1 VADVA
6 ALGILGSTMIIIRKD
21 LLIEW
26 RTRARLNAL
35 VFFALATLLMFSFAL
50 GPDTSALRKNAAG
63 YLWLAILFASV
74 LSLGESFRVET
85 ENQALDGVRL
95 APADPRAVFLGKALG
110 NTLMLWVLALVIT
123 PVTIGLYDV
132 TVKEGLLKLSMVLLL
147 GCFGI
152 SAPGTIYAAIASN
165 ARARDVLLPLLLF
178 PVLIP
183 ALLASVKAT
192 GLVLDG
198 DPMSQLDGWLR
209 LLSGFNILYWGLGF
223 ALFPRVIEDD

>member
-1 VADVA
+1 MLKATF
-6 ALGILGSTMIIIRKD
+6 LIINKD

-50 GPDTSALRKNAAG
+50 GPDTVALRRNAAG
-63 YLWLAILFASV
+63 YLWLGILFASV
-74 LSLGESFRVET
+74 LSLGESFRIET
-85 ENQALDGVRL
+85 ENLALDGVRL

-110 NTLMLWVLALVIT
+110 NTFMLWILALVVT
-123 PVTIGLYDV
+123 PVTIALYDV
-132 TVKEGLLKLSMVLLL
+132 TVHGGFVKLAFVLLL

-183 ALLASVKAT
+183 SLLASVKAT

-198 DPMSQLDGWLR
+198 DPMLQLDGWLG
-209 LLSGFNILYWGLGF
+209 LLSAFNVLYWGLGF

>member
-1 VADVA
+1 
-6 ALGILGSTMIIIRKD
+6 MIRATLLIINKD

-50 GPDTSALRKNAAG
+50 GPDTVALRRNAAG
-63 YLWLAILFASV
+63 YLWLGILFASV
-74 LSLGESFRVET
+74 LSLGESFRIET
-85 ENQALDGVRL
+85 ENLALDGVRL
-95 APADPRAVFLGKALG
+95 APADPRAVFLGKAIG

-132 TVKEGLLKLSMVLLL
+132 SVQGGFLKLAAVLLL

-183 ALLASVKAT
+183 SLLACVKAT
-192 GLVLDG
+192 GLVMEG
-198 DPMSQLDGWLR
+198 DPMLQLDGWLG
-209 LLSGFNILYWGLGF
+209 LLGAFNVLYWGLGF